1 MSIYRAKK
9 QIIEIQKRK
18 LAKSKAKLK
27 LKKVLQKKCATA
39 AAPGEEEREEESEE
53 GKNFTLVY
61 FHYTGLEIK
70 VLSRE
75 PNCIFKSYLKVVCI
89 ETCTSFGSLLK
100 FEGASGEFKGP
111 QAPGTP

>member
-61 FHYTGLEIK
+61 FHCIQGLK
-70 VLSRE
+70 LRFF
-75 PNCIFKSYLKVVCI
+75 P
-89 ETCTSFGSLLK
+89 GSPIVSSK
-100 FEGASGEFKGP
+100 A
-111 QAPGTP
+111 T